1 MRLLVLGGTHF
12 VGRAI
17 VEAAVAAGVDVTM
30 LNRGHTTVPGLQVRT
45 LVADRTDR
53 DALSAALGDQT
64 WDVVVDTWSD
74 APKVVADACE
84 LLGGRAARFSYI
96 STVSVYAAP
105 IPMNADEHAP
115 VVDAD
120 PDSTAGLAGDDFAR
134 YPVVKRG
141 AELAVLRAFGEDR
154 TLLARPGLIL
164 GPHENIYRLPWW
176 LRRIERGGRV
186 LAPGNP
192 ATPVQYIDVRD
203 LADWVIS
210 AAQRDLAGVFNV
222 VSRPGHTTMGELLDT
237 VVEVVGGDAELV
249 WIPPDVVLAA
259 GIEPWS
265 ELPIWVPE
273 GHPDEAE
280 GNVDVS
286 AAFAA
291 GLTARPVR
299 ETVADT
305 WAWLQAE
312 GDPPPRPGIG
322 LDAAKERA
330 VLDA

>member
-30 LNRGHTTVPGLQVRT
+30 LNRGRTTVPGPQVRT
-45 LVADRTDR
+45 LVADRTDP
-53 DALSAALGDQT
+53 DALGAALGDET

-74 APKVVADACE
+74 APRVVADACE
-84 LLGGRAARFSYI
+84 LLAGRAARFIYI

-105 IPMNADEHAP
+105 IPMNADEHAR
-115 VVDAD
+115 VVEAD
-120 PDSTAGLAGDDFAR
+120 PDSPAGLSADDFSS

-141 AELAVLRAFGEDR
+141 AELAVLRAFGKDR

-164 GPHENIYRLPWW
+164 GPYENICRLPWW

-203 LADWVIS
+203 LAHWVIS

-222 VSRPGHTTMGELLDT
+222 VSRQGHTTMGELLDT
-237 VVEVVGGDAELV
+237 IVEVVGGDAELV
-249 WIPPDVVLAA
+249 WVPPDAVLAA

-291 GLTARPVR
+291 DLTARPIR